1 MLVENVIECE
11 SESTIDSTPRFL
23 GPDTPTDST
32 PRYNI
37 NDSGIRYIT
46 VGIIYISW
54 SNFPTNNTN

>member
-32 PRYNI
+32 PRYDI
-37 NDSGIRYIT
+37 NEWNKVYYS
-46 VGIIYISW
+46 
-54 SNFPTNNTN
+54 